1 MLFIYLPISPIK
13 VSTHKQR
20 FSHAWVLLE
29 VLDFN
34 SQNPRLLAASARP
47 SGSRSPK
54 STERSEMAPKRK
66 GRAERVRHFRSLV
79 CQYCFQYFRRELHS
93 NRGLS
98 ERRAVEASWAAGPMA
113 EVEETLKR
121 IQAHKGVIGTIIV
134 NAEGIPI
141 RTTLDNSTTV
151 QYAGLLHQLTMK
163 AKSTVR
169 DIDPQNDLTFLRIRS
184 KKHEIMVAPDKEYL
198 LIVIQNPCE

>member
-1 MLFIYLPISPIK
+1 MC
-13 VSTHKQR
+13 VS
-20 FSHAWVLLE
+20 F
-29 VLDFN
+29 LDQGN
-34 SQNPRLLAASARP
+34 INPQLNL
-47 SGSRSPK
+47 
-54 STERSEMAPKRK
+54 
-66 GRAERVRHFRSLV
+66 
-79 CQYCFQYFRRELHS
+79 
-93 NRGLS
+93 
-98 ERRAVEASWAAGPMA
+98 
-113 EVEETLKR
+113 
-121 IQAHKGVIGTIIV
+121 II
-134 NAEGIPI
+134 GIPI

>member
-1 MLFIYLPISPIK
+1 M
-13 VSTHKQR
+13 Q
-20 FSHAWVLLE
+20 LL
-29 VLDFN
+29 
-34 SQNPRLLAASARP
+34 LLRDL
-47 SGSRSPK
+47 
-54 STERSEMAPKRK
+54 
-66 GRAERVRHFRSLV
+66 GRE
-79 CQYCFQYFRRELHS
+79 
-93 NRGLS
+93 
-98 ERRAVEASWAAGPMA
+98 MA

-121 IQAHKGVIGTIIV
+121 IQAHKGVIGIIIV

-169 DIDPQNDLTFLRIRS
+169 DVDPQNDLTFLRIRS

-198 LIVIQNPCE
+198 FIVIQNPCPIVATWPPVLESLKTLYSGVSGGIGGG

>member
-1 MLFIYLPISPIK
+1 CTAVKNNLRTVSLTRTARVCYHLNEEKSSSPIC
-13 VSTHKQR
+13 H
-20 FSHAWVLLE
+20 
-29 VLDFN
+29 D
-34 SQNPRLLAASARP
+34 
-47 SGSRSPK
+47 
-54 STERSEMAPKRK
+54 
-66 GRAERVRHFRSLV
+66 
-79 CQYCFQYFRRELHS
+79 
-93 NRGLS
+93 GLS
-98 ERRAVEASWAAGPMA
+98 QLHFKTHVHTKRPEGKKLKLLPVSDVGHNFFFLFKIISVFRYIHRVHIPLT
-113 EVEETLKR
+113 VKTFNPKVTL
-121 IQAHKGVIGTIIV
+121 VT
-134 NAEGIPI
+134 GIPI

>member
-1 MLFIYLPISPIK
+1 MKAPPNYSLRWVINICPRHTSEILAVYPALTLSSLLHGTTGGSVVDIAGGRGASLSPETAGTRDGKSEVSVRAPLPR
-13 VSTHKQR
+13 V
-20 FSHAWVLLE
+20 
-29 VLDFN
+29 
-34 SQNPRLLAASARP
+34 SART
-47 SGSRSPK
+47 SGAVLEK
-54 STERSEMAPKRK
+54 DAYV
-66 GRAERVRHFRSLV
+66 GRRCLGGGFCYWE
-79 CQYCFQYFRRELHS
+79 E
-93 NRGLS
+93 
-98 ERRAVEASWAAGPMA
+98 EA

-121 IQAHKGVIGTIIV
+121 IQSHKGVIGTMVV